1 MNPVLRHV
9 DLPAVHELD
18 EQDGVFERSVFQ
30 ADDELARVEVGA
42 DAAAAAGGG
51 ERQEEVLEVRRTR
64 REHHLKS

>member
-9 DLPAVHELD
+9 DLPAVHELH

-42 DAAAAAGGG
+42 DAAAAGGG